1 MSTKPKSAAYK
12 EIADEA
18 AFQLACGKEFASWMA
33 ALMTAIRDDHKRS
46 DGRNSAGLAEL
57 GVYLADAHLADV
69 ERSVDDINGSL
80 SSLGGAQ

>member
-1 MSTKPKSAAYK
+1 MSTKPKASAYK
-12 EIADEA
+12 QIADEA
-18 AFQLACGKEFASWMA
+18 VFQLACGREFASWMA
-33 ALMTAIRDDHKRS
+33 ALMTGIRDDHKHS

-57 GVYLADAHLADV
+57 GVADAHLADV

>member
-1 MSTKPKSAAYK
+1 MSAKPKATVYK

-18 AFQLACGKEFASWMA
+18 AFQLECGKEFASWMA
-33 ALMTAIRDDHKRS
+33 ALMIAIRDDHKHS

-57 GVYLADAHLADV
+57 GVYLADVHLADV

-80 SSLGGAQ
+80 ASLGGAQ

>member
-1 MSTKPKSAAYK
+1 
-12 EIADEA
+12 
-18 AFQLACGKEFASWMA
+18 MA